1 MLTPINPLCDFCRED
16 GTCDEDIFAGLEAL
30 ETKVFNGVIFHRASD
45 AGVSCL
51 QDYRSRLTRPLIP
64 QVSCPHTPGAEQTE

>member
-45 AGVSCL
+45 LVFRAA
-51 QDYRSRLTRPLIP
+51 DYRRRHAHLYPKIL
-64 QVSCPHTPGAEQTE
+64 PHTPGAELAE